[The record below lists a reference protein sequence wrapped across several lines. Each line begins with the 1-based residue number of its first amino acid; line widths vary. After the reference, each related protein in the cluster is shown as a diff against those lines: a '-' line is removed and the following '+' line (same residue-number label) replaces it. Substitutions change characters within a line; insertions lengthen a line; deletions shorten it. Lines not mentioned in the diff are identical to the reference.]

1 MKSDR
6 DPLRNY
12 FKEHPPFLAN
22 YNNGEMAL
30 IVKCPVRLRKGTVK
44 FMKQN
49 KTAVKENIHVLIAD
63 DHQLFR
69 EGLKRILNME
79 EDLEVIGECG
89 DGIQVLEF
97 CNREKPDVVLMD
109 INMPAENGVAA
120 TERLREIFPDVKVII
135 LSIHDDES
143 YVFETL
149 RKGANGYLLKDMEA
163 EALVNAIRAVVEGHA
178 FIHPKVTGKLINQ
191 LRRMTHL
198 DESGTLVAS
207 GTNKEAG
214 VKYVPREDSPL
225 TRREAEVLRLMAEG
239 KSNKMIGEYLFISEK
254 TVKNHVSSI
263 LQKMEVE
270 DRTQAVINSIKNGWV
285 TL

>member
-1 MKSDR
+1 M
-6 DPLRNY
+6 DP
-12 FKEHPPFLAN
+12 KAT
-22 YNNGEMAL
+22 
-30 IVKCPVRLRKGTVK
+30 GTRTIK
-44 FMKQN
+44 
-49 KTAVKENIHVLIAD
+49 VLLAD

-79 EDLEVIGECG
+79 DDLEVIGECG

-97 CNREKPDVVLMD
+97 CNHTKPEVVLMD
-109 INMPAENGVAA
+109 INMPIENGVVA
-120 TERLREIFPDVKVII
+120 TERLRDLFPDVKVII

-149 RKGANGYLLKDMEA
+149 RKGASGYLLKDMEA
-163 EALVNAIRAVVEGHA
+163 ESLINAIRSVVNGHA

-191 LRRMTHL
+191 LRRMTYL
-198 DESGTLVAS
+198 DEIGVVSGAAAS
-207 GTNKEAG
+207 QETG
-214 VKYVPREDSPL
+214 VKFTAGENNPL

-239 KSNKMIGEYLFISEK
+239 KSNKSIGEFLYISEK

-263 LQKMEVE
+263 LQKMEVD
-270 DRTQAVINSIKNGWV
+270 DRTQAVINSIKYGWV

>member
-1 MKSDR
+1 ME
-6 DPLRNY
+6 N
-12 FKEHPPFLAN
+12 
-22 YNNGEMAL
+22 
-30 IVKCPVRLRKGTVK
+30 RKTG
-44 FMKQN
+44 
-49 KTAVKENIHVLIAD
+49 KTKIKVLLAD

-89 DGIQVLEF
+89 DGIQVVEF
-97 CNREKPDVVLMD
+97 CNQEIPDVVLMD
-109 INMPAENGVAA
+109 INMPIENGVVA
-120 TERLREIFPDVKVII
+120 TERLRDIFPDVKVLI

-149 RKGANGYLLKDMEA
+149 RKGASGYLLKDMEA
-163 EALVNAIRAVVEGHA
+163 ESLINAIRSVVGGFA
-178 FIHPKVTGKLINQ
+178 YIHPKVTGKLIHQ
-191 LRRMTHL
+191 LRRMTLL
-198 DESGTLVAS
+198 DDRGVMNNNKVKENGVKFVAS
-207 GTNKEAG
+207 
-214 VKYVPREDSPL
+214 EDNPL

-263 LQKMEVE
+263 LQKMEVD

>member
-1 MKSDR
+1 M
-6 DPLRNY
+6 
-12 FKEHPPFLAN
+12 
-22 YNNGEMAL
+22 
-30 IVKCPVRLRKGTVK
+30 
-44 FMKQN
+44 
-49 KTAVKENIHVLIAD
+49 ENHDYGSKKIKILLAD

-79 EDLEVIGECG
+79 DDLEVIGECG

-97 CNREKPDVVLMD
+97 CNHTPPEVVLMD
-109 INMPAENGVAA
+109 INMPIENGVEA
-120 TERLREIFPDVKVII
+120 TEKLRELFPDIKVII

-149 RKGANGYLLKDMEA
+149 RKGASGYLLKDMEA
-163 EALVNAIRAVVEGHA
+163 ESLVNAIRSVVEGHA
-178 FIHPKVTGKLINQ
+178 YIHPKVTGKLIQQ
-191 LRRMTHL
+191 LRRMTYVN
-198 DESGTLVAS
+198 ETGTLADNNNN
-207 GTNKEAG
+207 GETG
-214 VKYVPREDSPL
+214 VKFVAGDDNPL

-263 LQKMEVE
+263 LQKMEVD
-270 DRTQAVINSIKNGWV
+270 DRTQAVINSIKHGWV

>member
-1 MKSDR
+1 ME
-6 DPLRNY
+6 N
-12 FKEHPPFLAN
+12 
-22 YNNGEMAL
+22 
-30 IVKCPVRLRKGTVK
+30 RKKDIETIK
-44 FMKQN
+44 
-49 KTAVKENIHVLIAD
+49 VLLAD

-79 EDLEVIGECG
+79 DDLEVIGECG

-97 CNREKPDVVLMD
+97 CNKEVPDVVLMD
-109 INMPAENGVAA
+109 INMPIENGVIA
-120 TERLREIFPDVKVII
+120 TERLRDIFPDVKVII

-149 RKGANGYLLKDMEA
+149 RKGAPGYLLKDMEA
-163 EALVNAIRAVVEGHA
+163 ESLINAIRSVVTGYA
-178 FIHPKVTGKLINQ
+178 YIHPKVTGKLIQQ
-191 LRRMTHL
+191 LRRMTLL
-198 DESGTLVAS
+198 DGNGIVSS
-207 GTNKEAG
+207 QSRDAG
-214 VKYVPREDSPL
+214 VKFIAAEDNPL

-239 KSNKMIGEYLFISEK
+239 KSNKMIGEFLFISEK

-263 LQKMEVE
+263 LQKMEVD

>member
-1 MKSDR
+1 MM
-6 DPLRNY
+6 
-12 FKEHPPFLAN
+12 EQ
-22 YNNGEMAL
+22 
-30 IVKCPVRLRKGTVK
+30 KGPD
-44 FMKQN
+44 N
-49 KTAVKENIHVLIAD
+49 KKIKVLLAD

-79 EDLEVIGECG
+79 DDLEVIGECG

-97 CNREKPDVVLMD
+97 CNLQKPEVVLMD
-109 INMPAENGVAA
+109 INMPVENGVVA
-120 TERLREIFPDVKVII
+120 TERLRDLFPDVKVII

-149 RKGANGYLLKDMEA
+149 RKGASGYLLKDMEA
-163 EALVNAIRAVVEGHA
+163 ESLVNAIRSVVNGHA
-178 FIHPKVTGKLINQ
+178 YIHPKVTGKLINQ
-191 LRRMTHL
+191 LRRMTYL
-198 DESGTLVAS
+198 DEMGVVNDAAAATQ
-207 GTNKEAG
+207 EAG
-214 VKYVPREDSPL
+214 VKFVAGDNNPL

-239 KSNKMIGEYLFISEK
+239 KSNKMIGEFLYISEK

-263 LQKMEVE
+263 LQKMEVD